1 MEASNSSKKNPW
13 LWPLK
18 VLTNKCIQKSPFF
31 KLLCETFSDLI
42 KITVVSNIVTID
54 TYNLVFV

>member
-1 MEASNSSKKNPW
+1 MEASNSLKKS
-13 LWPLK
+13 LG

-42 KITVVSNIVTID
+42 KATIVSNIVTID